1 MVSFTNAN
9 ISDTIMES
17 ECPAQPVCNPDEKY
31 RRIDGSCNNL
41 LIPKLGMA
49 FTPLRRV
56 LPNAYDDGDTQSSMD
71 YFCICIL
78 WGGGGGTMVK
88 FHQIGA
94 NTKKMCAKKSLNEK
108 ISLKFLTKLKPRTSK
123 PSKKSFLV
131 NERWL
136 GKRAWTS

>member
-1 MVSFTNAN
+1 MSMVSFTNAN

-56 LPNAYDDGDTQSSMD
+56 LPNAYEDGEFTQSSMD
-71 YFCICIL
+71 YFCNCFL
-78 WGGGGGTMVK
+78 WGATLVT
-88 FHQIGA
+88 FP
-94 NTKKMCAKKSLNEK
+94 KKAIKWKM
-108 ISLKFLTKLKPRTSK
+108 
-123 PSKKSFLV
+123 
-131 NERWL
+131 
-136 GKRAWTS
+136 